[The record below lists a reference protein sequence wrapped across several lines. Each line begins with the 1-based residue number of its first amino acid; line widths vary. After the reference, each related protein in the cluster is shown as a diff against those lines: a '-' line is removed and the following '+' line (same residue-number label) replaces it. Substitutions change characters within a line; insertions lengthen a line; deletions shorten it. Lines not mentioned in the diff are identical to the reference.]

1 DVKMSTKKLSVRDLC
16 FIGIFIA
23 IITVMAQISF
33 QMPYGVPM
41 TLQTFAI
48 PLAGIVLGARR
59 GMLSTLTYVLLGA
72 FGVPVFAGFS
82 GGLGVVLGPT
92 GGFIL
97 SFPLM
102 ALAAGIG
109 AERNNKVM
117 LACGLIAGAVI
128 NYICGML
135 MFSLITSCSLTTAFV
150 ACVLPFI
157 PTAIIKMVFAGVF
170 GMKIKHLLE
179 KRLIPA

>member
-1 DVKMSTKKLSVRDLC
+1 MSAKNLSVRDMCL
-16 FIGIFIA
+16 IGVFTA
-23 IITVMAQISF
+23 IISVLAQISIP
-33 QMPYGVPM
+33 MPYGVPM

-48 PLAGIVLGARR
+48 PLAGIVLGARK
-59 GMLSTLTYVLLGA
+59 GTFSTLVYVLLGA
-72 FGVPVFAGFS
+72 FGAPVFAGFS
-82 GGLGVVLGPT
+82 GGLGIVLGPT

-109 AERNNKVM
+109 MERHSKAG
-117 LACGLIAGAVI
+117 LACGLVAGAAL

-135 MFSLITSCSLTTAFV
+135 MFSVVTSRDLTTAFV

-157 PTAIIKMVFAGVF
+157 PTAIIKAVLAGLLGV
-170 GMKIKHLLE
+170 KIRRILE
-179 KRLIPA
+179 KERMPA

>member
-1 DVKMSTKKLSVRDLC
+1 MSKKKLSVRDLC
-16 FIGIFIA
+16 FIGIFTAVIS
-23 IITVMAQISF
+23 VLAQISIP
-33 QMPYGVPM
+33 MPYGVPM

-48 PLAGIVLGARR
+48 PLAGIILGAKK
-59 GMLSTLTYVLLGA
+59 GAFAALTYVLLGA
-72 FGVPVFAGFS
+72 FGVPVFAGFT
-82 GGLGVVLGPT
+82 GGFGIVFGPT

-109 AERNNKVM
+109 AERNNKTGLFV
-117 LACGLIAGAVI
+117 GLISGAII

-135 MFSLITSCSLTTAFV
+135 MFSLITSYSLNTAFV

-157 PTAIIKMVFAGVF
+157 PTSILKMILAAVLGV
-170 GMKIKHLLE
+170 KVKHVLE
-179 KRLIPA
+179 KRMILV

>member
-1 DVKMSTKKLSVRDLC
+1 MNTKKLSIRDLC
-16 FIGIFIA
+16 LIGIFTA
-23 IITVMAQISF
+23 IISVLAQISIP
-33 QMPYGVPM
+33 MPYGVPM

-48 PLAGIVLGARR
+48 PLAGVVLGAKN
-59 GMLSTLTYVLLGA
+59 GTYATLAYVLLGA

-82 GGLGVVLGPT
+82 GGFGIVLGPT

-109 AERNNKVM
+109 VQHNGKAW
-117 LACGLIAGAVI
+117 LAAGLVLGAVL

-135 MFSLITSCSLTTAFV
+135 MFTLVTGRGLQTAFV

-157 PTAIIKMVFAGVF
+157 PTAAIKAVLAGISGV
-170 GMKIKHLLE
+170 KIRRILG
-179 KRLIPA
+179 KRVISA

>member
-1 DVKMSTKKLSVRDLC
+1 MSTKKLSVRDLC
-16 FIGIFIA
+16 FIGIFTAVI
-23 IITVMAQISF
+23 VVLAQISIP
-33 QMPYGVPM
+33 MPYGVPM

-48 PLAGIVLGARR
+48 PLAGIVLGARK
-59 GMLSTLTYVLLGA
+59 GALSTLTYILLGA
-72 FGVPVFAGFS
+72 FGVPVFAGFT
-82 GGLGVVLGPT
+82 GGLGIVFGPT

-109 AERNNKVM
+109 SECNNNTGLV
-117 LACGLIAGAVI
+117 CGLIAGAVI

-135 MFSLITSCSLTTAFV
+135 MFSLVTSRSLTTAFV

-157 PTAIIKMVFAGVF
+157 PTSIIKMVLAAILGV
-170 GMKIKHLLE
+170 KVKHVLE
-179 KRLIPA
+179 KEMMPA